1 MKRPDS
7 LILTGAQAIAAARA
21 LTPKLAARAAAC
33 EALRRCPDETI
44 DDLYASGL
52 MRMMQPR
59 LFGGSELGADVLLE
73 VMLEMCKACA
83 STAWVWLNLATHS
96 WNIGQFELQAQ
107 HEVWDDD
114 PNAVAVTG
122 IAFPCGKAVA
132 AEGGYR
138 VSGKWPFG
146 SGVDAATWLIA
157 GALLEGGAPHER
169 RVLLIPRSDFR
180 SLDDW
185 RAYGLTGTGS
195 HTVVAED
202 VFVPA
207 HRTLDAEVFA
217 QGTQVPGGRVHASP
231 IYRLPT
237 FAMFAFAL
245 GMVPLGIARAA
256 AHELAA
262 QLKRRAGTYSGARLA
277 ELVPMQLRLAETMTA
292 VTYFETQ
299 FRADMNQMIAQ
310 TAAFDI
316 SNNGSGSGSPLDD
329 KLHWKSNLAY
339 GVRLAKQAIDN
350 VMTMSGAGGLASS
363 GVLQRQFR
371 DLNAA
376 ASHIALTWDVQAP
389 AYGQNLLG
397 LALPPGHL
405 A

>member
-1 MKRPDS
+1 MKRPNS
-7 LILTGAQAIAAARA
+7 PILTGDQAIAAARA
-21 LTPKLAARAAAC
+21 LTPKLAARAAQC
-33 EALRRCPDETI
+33 EALRRCPDATI

-73 VMLEMCKACA
+73 VVLEMCKSCA

-96 WNIGQFELQAQ
+96 WNIGQFALQAQ
-107 HEVWDDD
+107 HDVWDAD
-114 PNAVAVTG
+114 PSAVAVTG
-122 IAFPCGKAVA
+122 LAFPCGKAVA
-132 AEGGYR
+132 VEGGYR

-146 SGVDAATWLIA
+146 SGVDAATWLLA
-157 GALLEGGAPHER
+157 GAVLEGGAPHER
-169 RVLLIPRSDFR
+169 SMLLIPQVDFR

-185 RAYGLTGTGS
+185 RTYGLAGSGS
-195 HTVVAED
+195 HTVVVED

-207 HRTLDAEVFA
+207 HRTLDAQLFA
-217 QGTQVPGGRVHASP
+217 EGTQVPGGRVHASP

-237 FAMFAFAL
+237 FAMFGFAL

-292 VTYFETQ
+292 VTFFETQ

-310 TAAFDI
+310 TAALD
-316 SNNGSGSGSPLDD
+316 SAKNDSGSGSPLAD
-329 KLHWKSNLAY
+329 KLRWKSNLAY
-339 GVRLAKQAIDN
+339 GVRLAKQVLDN
-350 VMTMSGAGGLASS
+350 VMAMSGAGGLASS

-397 LALPPGHL
+397 LPAPPGHL
-405 A
+405 G

>member
-7 LILTGAQAIAAARA
+7 PILSGADAIAAARA
-21 LTPKLAARAAAC
+21 LTPRLAARAAQC

-44 DDLYASGL
+44 NDLYTSGL

-73 VMLEMCKACA
+73 VMLEMCKSCA

-107 HEVWDDD
+107 HDVWDAD

-132 AEGGYR
+132 AVGGYR

-146 SGVDAATWLIA
+146 SGVDAATWLLA
-157 GALLEGGAPHER
+157 GAMLDGGAPDER
-169 RVLLIPRSDFR
+169 RVMLIPQSDFH

-185 RAYGLTGTGS
+185 RTYGLAGTGS

-202 VFVPA
+202 VFVPS
-207 HRTLDAEVFA
+207 HRTLDAQLFA
-217 QGTQVPGGRVHASP
+217 EGTQVPGGRVHASP
-231 IYRLPT
+231 IFRLPT
-237 FAMFAFAL
+237 F

-256 AHELAA
+256 AHELTA
-262 QLKRRAGTYSGARLA
+262 QLRRRAGTYSGARLA

-292 VTYFETQ
+292 VTFFETQ
-299 FRADMNQMIAQ
+299 FRADMNEMIAQ
-310 TAAFDI
+310 TTAFD
-316 SNNGSGSGSPLDD
+316 SAKNGSGSGSPLDD
-329 KLHWKSNLAY
+329 KLRWKSNLAW
-339 GVRLAKQAIDN
+339 GVRLAKQVLDN
-350 VMTMSGAGGLASS
+350 VMAMSGAGGLASS

-376 ASHIALTWDVQAP
+376 AAHIALTWDVQAP

-397 LALPPGHL
+397 LPLPPGHL